1 MDMVARKETEM
12 FALMISAGR
21 MKAGFRGWQ
30 IVAAACGVAVLG
42 AAAPSWAA
50 TPAAAAN
57 PAPAPEPM
65 SNSSQWNEFERDAV
79 KVVTDFIDAWDRGNV
94 EKALS
99 LVGKNFEF
107 RGDPSAGFSRGRDA
121 LKKNM
126 THVVR
131 DEPPGGMPPGSP
143 GSGGLGRLEIKKIYA
158 VGDWYDTTVLVLRV
172 DTSMLRGKKMVM
184 PVAAT
189 YRVAKGKI
197 QEWLDAP
204 TIKWDIAPPNLTD
217 CADSHCDE

>member
-1 MDMVARKETEM
+1 M
-12 FALMISAGR
+12 FALTTCAGR
-21 MKAGFRGWQ
+21 MQAGFRGCRLA
-30 IVAAACGVAVLG
+30 AAACGLAVFC

-50 TPAAAAN
+50 APAATAD
-57 PAPAPEPM
+57 PVSAPEPI
-65 SNSSQWNEFERDAV
+65 SNSSQWNQFERDAV

-94 EKALS
+94 DKALS

-121 LKKNM
+121 LKMNM
-126 THVVR
+126 TRFVR
-131 DEPPGGMPPGSP
+131 DEPAGGAPPGSP
-143 GSGGLGRLEIKKIYA
+143 GSGSLGRQQIKEIYA

-172 DTSMLRGKKMVM
+172 DSSVVRGKKMVM

-204 TIKWDIAPPNLTD
+204 TIKWDIAPPNLSD
-217 CADSHCDE
+217 CADSPCDE